1 MSRSRRSACPE
12 RVAPTR
18 AWAKE
23 AVFPA
28 ERFAGAARRGPE
40 MRSTGEVM
48 AGARPP
54 SAAYARALR
63 AAGRSSRGGKIGP
76 PLQESRAGATV
87 SPMSDIL
94 DVIDEATAAGE
105 KVAVATVVS
114 TIRSAPRQPGAKM
127 VVRESGRFVGSVSG
141 GCVEADVV
149 ERARRIFGGDEAAV
163 VHYGVADSD
172 AWEVGL
178 SCGGEID
185 VWLEVADPELWREV
199 GALLDEDG
207 YGMLYTNTATG
218 EKRLE
223 RGLLE
228 STGLREDG
236 IFAEVVEGPL
246 RVVIFG
252 AAEAAEHLCAYGK
265 QLGWRTTV
273 VDARPALATPE
284 RVPSA
289 DEVIKAW
296 PDQVVDRIDERTVV
310 VTLSHE
316 ERLDIPAVAAALER
330 NARYVGAI
338 GAKRTQERRR
348 AALSEQGFSQADLDR
363 IHGPAGIDLG
373 GRSPAQIALAIA
385 AEIVAVTSG
394 GLKKDLAPA

>member
-1 MSRSRRSACPE
+1 
-12 RVAPTR
+12 
-18 AWAKE
+18 
-23 AVFPA
+23 
-28 ERFAGAARRGPE
+28 
-40 MRSTGEVM
+40 MR
-48 AGARPP
+48 
-54 SAAYARALR
+54 
-63 AAGRSSRGGKIGP
+63 
-76 PLQESRAGATV
+76 
-87 SPMSDIL
+87 DIL
-94 DVIDEATAAGE
+94 DVIDAATKAGE
-105 KVAVATVVS
+105 KAAVATVVS

-127 VVRESGRFVGSVSG
+127 VVTEGGRLVGSVSG
-141 GCVEADVV
+141 GCVESDVA
-149 ERARRIFGGDEAAV
+149 ERANSIFAGGDPGV
-163 VHYGVADSD
+163 VHYGVADSE

-185 VWLEVADPELWREV
+185 VWLELADPELWRDV
-199 GALLDEDG
+199 RALLDADE
-207 YGMLYTNTATG
+207 YGMLYTNTETG

-228 STGLREDG
+228 STGLRDDG

-246 RVVIFG
+246 RVMIFG

-273 VDARPALATPE
+273 VDARGALATRE
-284 RVPSA
+284 RMPSA
-289 DEVIKAW
+289 DEIIKAW
-296 PDQVVDRIDERTVV
+296 PDEVSEQIDDRTVV

-330 NARYVGAI
+330 RARYVGAI

-348 AALSEQGFSQADLDR
+348 AALAEQGFSDADLDR

-373 GRSPAQIALAIA
+373 GRAPAQVALAIA

-394 GLKKDLAPA
+394 GLKKDRAAIATA

>member
-1 MSRSRRSACPE
+1 
-12 RVAPTR
+12 
-18 AWAKE
+18 
-23 AVFPA
+23 
-28 ERFAGAARRGPE
+28 
-40 MRSTGEVM
+40 MRDV
-48 AGARPP
+48 
-54 SAAYARALR
+54 
-63 AAGRSSRGGKIGP
+63 
-76 PLQESRAGATV
+76 
-87 SPMSDIL
+87 L
-94 DVIDEATAAGE
+94 DAIDQANAAGE
-105 KVAVATVVS
+105 QVVVATVID

-149 ERARRIFGGDEAAV
+149 EHANALFAGEDARL
-163 VHYGVADSD
+163 VHYGVSD
-172 AWEVGL
+172 GEAWEVGL

-185 VWLEVADPELWREV
+185 VWVELADAELWGEV
-199 GALLDEDG
+199 GALLADDG
-207 YGMLYTNTATG
+207 YGMLYTDTSTG

-223 RGLLE
+223 RGVLE
-228 STGLREDG
+228 RTGLREDG
-236 IFAEVVEGPL
+236 LFAEVVEGPL

-265 QLGWRTTV
+265 QLGWQTTV

-289 DEVIKAW
+289 DRVIKAW
-296 PDQVVDRIDERTVV
+296 PDEVVDRIDERTIV

-316 ERLDIPAVAAALER
+316 ERLDIPAIAAALQR

-348 AALSEQGFSQADLDR
+348 AALSEQGFSAADLDR

-373 GRSPAQIALAIA
+373 GRSPAQVALAIA
-385 AEIVAVTSG
+385 AEIVQVTSG
-394 GLKKDLAPA
+394 GVKKDLAAA

>member
-1 MSRSRRSACPE
+1 
-12 RVAPTR
+12 
-18 AWAKE
+18 
-23 AVFPA
+23 
-28 ERFAGAARRGPE
+28 
-40 MRSTGEVM
+40 MR
-48 AGARPP
+48 
-54 SAAYARALR
+54 
-63 AAGRSSRGGKIGP
+63 
-76 PLQESRAGATV
+76 
-87 SPMSDIL
+87 DIL
-94 DVIDEATAAGE
+94 DVIDAATKAGE
-105 KVAVATVVS
+105 KAAVATVVS

-127 VVRESGRFVGSVSG
+127 VVTEGGRLVGSVSG
-141 GCVEADVV
+141 GCVESDVA
-149 ERARRIFGGDEAAV
+149 ERANSIFAGGDPGV
-163 VHYGVADSD
+163 VHYGVADSE

-185 VWLEVADPELWREV
+185 VWLELADPELWRDV
-199 GALLDEDG
+199 RALLDADE
-207 YGMLYTNTATG
+207 YGMLYTNTETG

-228 STGLREDG
+228 STGLRDDG

-246 RVVIFG
+246 RVMIFG

-273 VDARPALATPE
+273 VDARGALATRE
-284 RVPSA
+284 RMPSA
-289 DEVIKAW
+289 DEIIKAW
-296 PDQVVDRIDERTVV
+296 PDEVSEQIDDRTVV

-330 NARYVGAI
+330 RARYVGAI

-348 AALSEQGFSQADLDR
+348 AALAAQGFSDADLDR

-373 GRSPAQIALAIA
+373 GRAPAQVALAIA

-394 GLKKDLAPA
+394 GLKKDRAAIATA

>member
-1 MSRSRRSACPE
+1 MDE
-12 RVAPTR
+12 
-18 AWAKE
+18 
-23 AVFPA
+23 
-28 ERFAGAARRGPE
+28 
-40 MRSTGEVM
+40 
-48 AGARPP
+48 
-54 SAAYARALR
+54 
-63 AAGRSSRGGKIGP
+63 
-76 PLQESRAGATV
+76 
-87 SPMSDIL
+87 IL
-94 DVIDEATAAGE
+94 DLIDEASGAGQR
-105 KVAVATVVS
+105 VVVATVID

-127 VVRESGRFVGSVSG
+127 IVRENGSFIGSVSG

-149 ERARRIFGGDEAAV
+149 ERAKQVFAGEEARR
-163 VHYGVADSD
+163 VHYGVTDGE

-185 VWLEVADPELWREV
+185 VWVEEADPALWNDVR
-199 GALLDEDG
+199 ALLDGDG
-207 YGMLYTNTATG
+207 YGMLFTDTNTG

-223 RGLLE
+223 SGILE

-236 IFAEVVEGPL
+236 IFAEVIEGPI

-289 DEVIKAW
+289 DTVINAW
-296 PDQVVDRIDERTVV
+296 PDEVAELIDDRTVV

-316 ERLDIPAVAAALER
+316 ERLDIPAVAEALRR

-348 AALSEQGFSQADLDR
+348 AALAEQGLTEAELGR
-363 IHGPAGIDLG
+363 IHGPAGLDLG

-385 AEIVAVTSG
+385 AEIVSVTSG
-394 GLKKDLAPA
+394 GRAKDKAAVAA